1 MHETKIIAKGAIF
14 VFIGIVISKILT
26 YIWRVF
32 IARYIGQE
40 AYGIFSIAFAL
51 LGIVNVFAALG
62 FSDGL
67 FRYTSFYFARKKYGD
82 AKGVLLSVFS
92 INFISSLFVCF
103 ILVFFS
109 RVIAQYFFHNINL
122 IWHVWIVAAT
132 LPFYVFSNHFL
143 NLLNTKLRADYNAFI
158 KNIIEGIVKILAT
171 ILFVY
176 FGYST
181 LAAILGYFVATIGTF
196 ILAAYFLFFKTN
208 YGIILKSKA
217 KYHYREIIS
226 YSIPLMITGFVT
238 IFLSYTDTMMLGYFK
253 GIIQT
258 GIYNA
263 ALPTAQLIVIASC
276 FSTLFYPLF
285 IENYSKK
292 KFNEM
297 NKIFKTT
304 IKWIF
309 LVSLPIVFILVFF
322 SKPILNFLWGADF
335 ISGASALSILA
346 IGYFISNITG
356 LSGSALMAIKKQ
368 NIILATTICG
378 SVLNLILNY
387 FLIPLFGIVGA
398 ATATAISIIFIYSLY
413 LFFVYKYLKFFPFTI
428 NQLKAFFAAIFAF
441 IFTYFFIKLIFPIT
455 PIWVLIPALC
465 FYICVYVFIM
475 LKFKIIDDDDLKL
488 LNLLKRKIILKL
500 Y

>member
-258 GIYNA
+258 GI
-263 ALPTAQLIVIASC
+263 
-276 FSTLFYPLF
+276 
-285 IENYSKK
+285 
-292 KFNEM
+292 
-297 NKIFKTT
+297 
-304 IKWIF
+304 
-309 LVSLPIVFILVFF
+309 
-322 SKPILNFLWGADF
+322 
-335 ISGASALSILA
+335 
-346 IGYFISNITG
+346 